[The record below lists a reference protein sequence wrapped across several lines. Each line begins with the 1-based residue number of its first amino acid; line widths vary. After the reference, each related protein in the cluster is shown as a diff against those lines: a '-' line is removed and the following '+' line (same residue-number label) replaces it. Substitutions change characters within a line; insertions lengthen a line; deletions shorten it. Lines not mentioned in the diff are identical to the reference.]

1 MFQSNEQQSAYRYG
15 IVYVGMRK
23 QEKARVECLLSLLP
37 RVKQVVPK
45 AFDCTPVLFRG
56 LARMTSN

>member
-1 MFQSNEQQSAYRYG
+1 MFQSNEQQSAYSDG

-37 RVKQVVPK
+37 RVKQVVRDPEPL
-45 AFDCTPVLFRG
+45 TVLRYYS
-56 LARMTSN
+56 ADSQK